1 MSKLRKYAKGQPCQ
15 VMLPNVCISGG
26 ENETTVLAH
35 LPSFGIAQ
43 KSGDLLASHCC
54 WECHRH
60 LDGAV
65 SHDFDPQ
72 WLKDKFNEGVIRTIR
87 KLYADNII
95 DF

>member
-1 MSKLRKYAKGQPCQ
+1 MNLRKYAKGQPCQ

-35 LPSFGIAQ
+35 LPSFGIGT
-43 KSGDLLASHCC
+43 KSPDLLGSHCC

-65 SHDFDPQ
+65 SHDFDRQ
-72 WLKDKFNEGVIRTIR
+72 WLREQFNEGVIRTIR
-87 KLYADNII
+87 KLYADDII
-95 DF
+95 NF

>member
-1 MSKLRKYAKGQPCQ
+1 
-15 VMLPNVCISGG
+15 MLPDVCISGG

-35 LPSFGIAQ
+35 LPSFGVGT
-43 KSGDLLASHCC
+43 KSPDLLASHCC
-54 WECHRH
+54 FQCHQH

-65 SHDFDPQ
+65 SHDFDRQ
-72 WLKDKFNEGVIRTIR
+72 WLREQFNEGVIRTIR

>member
-1 MSKLRKYAKGQPCQ
+1 MSKLRKHAKGQPCQ

-35 LPSFGIAQ
+35 LPSFGVGT
-43 KSGDLLASHCC
+43 KSPDLLAAHCC
-54 WECHRH
+54 FQCHQH

-65 SHDFDPQ
+65 SHDFDRQ
-72 WLKDKFNEGVIRTIR
+72 WLREQFNEGVIRTIR

-95 DF
+95 HF